1 MAKKK
6 IQVPL
11 GDDIAVRDTQSSYIQ
26 MFNMLPDP
34 DPVLRKSGKSIEVY
48 RDLITDA
55 HVWANIQQRKA
66 AITSL
71 LWEIQQNDTDDRK
84 FGLISNLFKSLDIT
98 QVIEQILNAPLFGY
112 SVLEINWAVQSGLV
126 LPTAIQEKPQEWF
139 HFNPE
144 NILMLRGKRNQES
157 ISLPQ
162 FKFILITKDATYLNP
177 YGEKAL
183 SRCFWPVTFKRGGL
197 RFWVTFTE
205 KFGMPYIFGKQP
217 AGAGSEAASELL
229 AKLELMVHDAI
240 AVIPDNGSIEIKWPE
255 SGAAVEAYRHFLEFM
270 NSEISKAL
278 LSQTLTTELQNAGSY
293 SASQTHA
300 SMLSNITDG
309 DRKLVQKA
317 LNQLISWIYTINFG
331 AENNI
336 PTFRLYEEEDVDTA
350 TAERDDKLVK
360 QGVRF
365 TADYYKKTY
374 NFTDEDFTL
383 SVPPDNEADSELPAP
398 LSLPRRG
405 AGGEVF
411 SAATDKVTEKPNI
424 PNSILQ
430 MQIEQTLKP
439 IFKLIEN
446 GSSFEEIE
454 EGLKS
459 IYPDMKSSQL
469 ENLLTKVLFIS
480 ELNGRLKDE

>member
-84 FGLISNLFKSLDIT
+84 FAVISNLFKSLDIT

-144 NILMLRGKRNQES
+144 NILMLKGKRNQES
-157 ISLPQ
+157 ISLPDY
-162 FKFILITKDATYLNP
+162 KFILITKDATYLNP

-240 AVIPDNGSIEIKWPE
+240 AVIPDNGSVEIKWPE

-300 SMLSNITDG
+300 SMLTNITDG

-331 AENNI
+331 VETNI
-336 PTFRLYEEEDVDTA
+336 PSFSFYEVKQDEDTRIA
-350 TAERDDKLVK
+350 GRDGNLVK

-365 TADYYKKTY
+365 TAEYYKKTY
-374 NFTDEDFTL
+374 NLTDEDFSIT
-383 SVPPDNEADSELPAP
+383 P
-398 LSLPRRG
+398 LSFPRRG
-405 AGGEVF
+405 DGGEVPASPESF
-411 SAATDKVTEKPNI
+411 MSFKSLDPAQEALPAKL
-424 PNSILQ
+424 LQ
-430 MQIEQTLKP
+430 YQIEQTLKP
-439 IFKLIEN
+439 VFKLIEQ
-446 GSSFEEIE
+446 GATYEEIE

-480 ELNGRLKDE
+480 ELNGRLTDE

>member
-48 RDLITDA
+48 RDLTTDA

-84 FGLISNLFKSLDIT
+84 FAVISNLFKSLDIT
-98 QVIEQILNAPLFGY
+98 QVIEQILSAPLFGY
-112 SVLEINWAVQSGLV
+112 SILEINWAVQSGLV
-126 LPTAIQEKPQEWF
+126 LPIAIQEKPQEWF

-144 NILMLRGKRNQES
+144 NILMLRGRRNQES

-217 AGAGSEAASELL
+217 AGAGSEAATELL

-240 AVIPDNGSIEIKWPE
+240 AVIPDNGSVEIKWPE
-255 SGAAVEAYRHFLEFM
+255 SGAAVEAYRNFLEFM

-350 TAERDDKLVK
+350 TADRDEKLVK

-374 NFTDEDFTL
+374 NFTDQDFTL
-383 SVPPDNEADSELPAP
+383 SSESQKSFSELPAP

-405 AGGEVF
+405 AGGEV
-411 SAATDKVTEKPNI
+411 VQEPII
-424 PNSILQ
+424 PNSVLQ

-439 IFKLIEN
+439 IFQLIEN